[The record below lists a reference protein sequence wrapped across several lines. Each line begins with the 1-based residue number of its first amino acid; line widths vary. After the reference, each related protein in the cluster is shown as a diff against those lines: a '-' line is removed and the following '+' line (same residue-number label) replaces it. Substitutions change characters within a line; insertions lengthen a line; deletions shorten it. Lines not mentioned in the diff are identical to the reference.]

1 MKATTAAEGRRTFL
15 TVFCFFFQHLFEKE
29 EEESAETLY
38 KTLPHETAQKKNSL
52 KTGGDPIWDCT
63 SRRSPLPGILLFYY
77 SKYMQL
83 ASLLG
88 EKVSRIFSHKKR
100 NSKFIKKQKRY
111 TIFNK
116 GQIIHK
122 KKKQKKNK

>member
-1 MKATTAAEGRRTFL
+1 MILFLLQRLKRNEGHNSSRRSPHVFNCFL
-15 TVFCFFFQHLFEKE
+15 FFFQHLFEKE

-100 NSKFIKKQKRY
+100 NSKF
-111 TIFNK
+111 
-116 GQIIHK
+116 